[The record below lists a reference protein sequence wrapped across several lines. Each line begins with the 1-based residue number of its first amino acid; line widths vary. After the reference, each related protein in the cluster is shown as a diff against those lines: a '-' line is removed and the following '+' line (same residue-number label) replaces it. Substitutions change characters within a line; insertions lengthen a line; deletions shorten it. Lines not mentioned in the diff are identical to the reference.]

1 MSLADFPAVTSELG
15 FVVFHG
21 TLSHLVHEQNF
32 DCFVAN
38 DRHLKYYILKN
49 LESQLLTCVGRECTK
64 NVTCQKSDSI
74 EVEEPITASETWSI
88 NAEYPFPL
96 QMSGV

>member
-1 MSLADFPAVTSELG
+1 M
-15 FVVFHG
+15 
-21 TLSHLVHEQNF
+21 
-32 DCFVAN
+32 
-38 DRHLKYYILKN
+38 
-49 LESQLLTCVGRECTK
+49 LEGNAQK
-64 NVTCQKSDSI
+64 NVTCQKSDDSI